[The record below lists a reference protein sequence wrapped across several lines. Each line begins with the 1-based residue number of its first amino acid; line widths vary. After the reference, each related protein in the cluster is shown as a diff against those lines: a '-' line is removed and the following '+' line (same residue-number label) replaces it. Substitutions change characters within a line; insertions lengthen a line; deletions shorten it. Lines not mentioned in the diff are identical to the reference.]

1 MGFKVD
7 YPGGLQRR
15 VIAMFDP
22 LAMEIEELWKKH
34 KQRFDQ
40 VPSLDWAPP
49 EIMVKALRAALE
61 RGDPVTKDE
70 LTGGNVIR
78 LSKYR
83 YINCRVFL

>member
-1 MGFKVD
+1 MGFEVD

-40 VPSLDWAPP
+40 VPSLDWAQD
-49 EIMVKALRAALE
+49 RSTLE
-61 RGDPVTKDE
+61 VQQNGSR
-70 LTGGNVIR
+70 
-78 LSKYR
+78 
-83 YINCRVFL
+83 